1 MVKYTNTK
9 RFIKFPNAE
18 LAKGITNDELIV
30 YGNLVLSQQL
40 GFYDNQE
47 IKVMT
52 TVPLLMGILGWETS
66 YRASKGLNR
75 LFDSLNKLKSR
86 GLIEF
91 DTELTARNKDM
102 FYITVNNFDE
112 TEKVELDFDWSSSK
126 RTFSGFTKVSVEAF
140 NELQEGYDLAIYIY
154 AKYRQNNKFVYR
166 ISFEEWALILSVAKS
181 NAFKAVKESN
191 AVVPLGSGYDTE
203 TNKRETMAYATFDS
217 VEGKEVEAE
226 KVEADE
232 DVAEKVK
239 NFIEGDKLTDNLMKK
254 VSDERVVGNVKLL
267 KEIQDKGVHL
277 TVEALQILKDT
288 TDIWLAEQGSK
299 KIKAMI
305 KNKKGK
311 YVYEQLVNKM
321 NSQQEVQEARKAKA
335 QAIEERRTIEK
346 PDGIGDFIR
355 FTVESSE
362 IIEQMVEAEYI
373 IWNEEQSIWRVTRKY
388 LEAVEYE

>member
-52 TVPLLMGILGWETS
+52 TVPLLMSILGWETS

-86 GLIEF
+86 DLIEF

-102 FYITVNNFDE
+102 FYLTVNSFDE
-112 TEKVELDFDWSSSK
+112 TEKVELNFEWSSSK
-126 RTFSGFTKVSVEAF
+126 RIFSGFTKVSVGAF

-154 AKYRQNNKFVYR
+154 VKYRQKNKFVYR

-191 AVVPLGSGYDTE
+191 AVVPLDSGYDIE
-203 TNKRETMAYATFDS
+203 TNKRETMAYVTFDS
-217 VEGKEVEAE
+217 VESE
-226 KVEADE
+226 KVVLEE
-232 DVAEKVK
+232 DIAEKVK
-239 NFIEGDKLTDNLMKK
+239 NVIEGDKLMDNLMKK
-254 VSDERVVGNVKLL
+254 VSDERVVGNVELF

-288 TDIWLAEQGSK
+288 TDMLLVEQGSK
-299 KIKAMI
+299 KIEAMI

-311 YVYEQLVNKM
+311 YVYEQLVNEM
-321 NSQQEVQEARKAKA
+321 NSQQEVQKSRQEKT
-335 QAIEERRTIEK
+335 QAIEENRTIEK
-346 PDGIGDFIR
+346 PDGFGGFNR
-355 FTVESSE
+355 FTIQSTE
-362 IIEQMVEAEYI
+362 IIEQMVEEEYI
-373 IWNEEQSIWRVTRKY
+373 IWNEEQSIWRATRKY
-388 LEAVEYE
+388 LEADKY

>member
-86 GLIEF
+86 DLIEF

-102 FYITVNNFDE
+102 FYLTVNSFDE

-126 RTFSGFTKVSVEAF
+126 RIFSGFTKVSVEAF
-140 NELQEGYDLAIYIY
+140 NELQERYDLAIYIY

-191 AVVPLGSGYDTE
+191 AVIPLGSGYDTE

-217 VEGKEVEAE
+217 VEAE
-226 KVEADE
+226 KVAVEE

-239 NFIEGDKLTDNLMKK
+239 NVIEGDKLTDNLMKK
-254 VSDERVVGNVKLL
+254 VSDERVVGNVKLF

-288 TDIWLAEQGSK
+288 TDMWLAEQGSE

-311 YVYEQLVNKM
+311 YVYEQLVNEM

-335 QAIEERRTIEK
+335 QAIEERRTIEE
-346 PDGIGDFIR
+346 PDGIGGFSR

-388 LEAVEYE
+388 LEAVEY

>member
-86 GLIEF
+86 DLIEF

-102 FYITVNNFDE
+102 FYLTVNSFDE

-191 AVVPLGSGYDTE
+191 AVIPLGSGYDTE

-217 VEGKEVEAE
+217 VESE
-226 KVEADE
+226 KVVVEE

-254 VSDERVVGNVKLL
+254 VSDERVVGNVKLF

-335 QAIEERRTIEK
+335 QAIEERRTIER
-346 PDGIGDFIR
+346 PEGIGDFIR

>member
-86 GLIEF
+86 DLIEF

-102 FYITVNNFDE
+102 FYLTVNSFDE

-191 AVVPLGSGYDTE
+191 AVIPLGSGYDTE

-217 VEGKEVEAE
+217 VESE
-226 KVEADE
+226 KVVVEE

-254 VSDERVVGNVKLL
+254 VSDERVVGNVKLF

-335 QAIEERRTIEK
+335 QAIEERRTIER
-346 PDGIGDFIR
+346 PEGIGDFIR

-388 LEAVEYE
+388 LEAVEY

>member
-1 MVKYTNTK
+1 MVKYTNIK

-86 GLIEF
+86 NLIEF

-102 FYITVNNFDE
+102 FYLTVNSFDE
-112 TEKVELDFDWSSSK
+112 TEKVELDFEWSSSK
-126 RTFSGFTKVSVEAF
+126 RIFSGFTKVSVEAF
-140 NELQEGYDLAIYIY
+140 NELQEGYNLAIYIY

-217 VEGKEVEAE
+217 VEAE
-226 KVEADE
+226 KVVIEEDE
-232 DVAEKVK
+232 TEKVK

-277 TVEALQILKDT
+277 TVEALQILEDT
-288 TDIWLAEQGSK
+288 TDMWLAEQGSK
-299 KIKAMI
+299 KIEAMI

-311 YVYEQLVNKM
+311 YVYEQLVNEM
-321 NSQQEVQEARKAKA
+321 NSQQEVQKSRQEKA
-335 QAIEERRTIEK
+335 QAIEERRTIEE
-346 PDGIGDFIR
+346 PDGFGGFNR

-362 IIEQMVEAEYI
+362 IIEQMVEEEYI

-388 LEAVEYE
+388 LEINKY

>member
-86 GLIEF
+86 DLIEF

-102 FYITVNNFDE
+102 FYLTVNSFDE

-191 AVVPLGSGYDTE
+191 AVIPLGSGYDTE

-217 VEGKEVEAE
+217 VESE
-226 KVEADE
+226 KVVVEE

-254 VSDERVVGNVKLL
+254 VSDERVVGNVKLF

-335 QAIEERRTIEK
+335 QAIEERRTIER
-346 PDGIGDFIR
+346 PEGIGDFIR

-388 LEAVEYE
+388 LEAVELD

>member
-1 MVKYTNTK
+1 
-9 RFIKFPNAE
+9 
-18 LAKGITNDELIV
+18 
-30 YGNLVLSQQL
+30 
-40 GFYDNQE
+40 
-47 IKVMT
+47 
-52 TVPLLMGILGWETS
+52 
-66 YRASKGLNR
+66 
-75 LFDSLNKLKSR
+75 
-86 GLIEF
+86 
-91 DTELTARNKDM
+91 M
-102 FYITVNNFDE
+102 FYLTVNSFDE

-126 RTFSGFTKVSVEAF
+126 RIFSGFTKVSVEAF

-191 AVVPLGSGYDTE
+191 AVIPLGSGYDTE

-217 VEGKEVEAE
+217 VESE
-226 KVEADE
+226 KVVVEE

-239 NFIEGDKLTDNLMKK
+239 NVIEGDKLTDNLMKK
-254 VSDERVVGNVKLL
+254 VSDERVVGNVKLF

-311 YVYEQLVNKM
+311 YVYEQLINKM

-346 PDGIGDFIR
+346 PDGVGYFSR
-355 FTVESSE
+355 FTVKSSE

-388 LEAVEYE
+388 LEAVEY

>member
-66 YRASKGLNR
+66 YRASKGVNR
-75 LFDSLNKLKSR
+75 LFDSLNKLTSR

-126 RTFSGFTKVSVEAF
+126 RIFSGFTKVSVEAF
-140 NELQEGYDLAIYIY
+140 NELQEGYDLVIYIY
-154 AKYRQNNKFVYR
+154 AKYRQNNSFVYK

-217 VEGKEVEAE
+217 VKAE
-226 KVEADE
+226 KVVVGE

-239 NFIEGDKLTDNLMKK
+239 NVIEGDKLTDNLMKK

-305 KNKKGK
+305 KNTKGK
-311 YVYEQLVNKM
+311 YVYEQLVNEM
-321 NSQQEVQEARKAKA
+321 NSRQEVQEARKAKA
-335 QAIEERRTIEK
+335 QAIEERRTIEE
-346 PDGIGDFIR
+346 PDGIGGFNK

-362 IIEQMVEAEYI
+362 IVEQMVEAEYI
-373 IWNEEQSIWRVTRKY
+373 IWNEEKSIWTVTRKY
-388 LEAVEYE
+388 LEEVEY

>member
-52 TVPLLMGILGWETS
+52 TIPLLMGILGWETS
-66 YRASKGLNR
+66 YRTSKGLNR

-102 FYITVNNFDE
+102 FYLTVNSFDE

-126 RTFSGFTKVSVEAF
+126 RIFSGFTKVSVEAF

-217 VEGKEVEAE
+217 VEAE
-226 KVEADE
+226 KVVVEE
-232 DVAEKVK
+232 DIAEKVK
-239 NFIEGDKLTDNLMKK
+239 NVIEGDKLTDNLMKK
-254 VSDERVVGNVKLL
+254 VSDERVIGNVKLF
-267 KEIQDKGVHL
+267 KEIQDKSVYL

-288 TDIWLAEQGSK
+288 KDVWLAEQGAK
-299 KIKAMI
+299 KIKAMT
-305 KNKKGK
+305 KNTKGK

-335 QAIEERRTIEK
+335 QAIEERRTIER
-346 PDGIGDFIR
+346 PDGIGGFDKFS
-355 FTVESSE
+355 VESSE

-373 IWNEEQSIWRVTRKY
+373 IWNEEKSIWRATRKY
-388 LEAVEYE
+388 LEAREY

>member
-66 YRASKGLNR
+66 YRASKGVNR
-75 LFDSLNKLKSR
+75 LFDSLNKLTSR

-126 RTFSGFTKVSVEAF
+126 RIFSGFTKVSVEAF
-140 NELQEGYDLAIYIY
+140 NELQEGYDLVIYIY
-154 AKYRQNNKFVYR
+154 AKYRQNNSFVYK

-217 VEGKEVEAE
+217 VKAE
-226 KVEADE
+226 KVVVEE

-239 NFIEGDKLTDNLMKK
+239 NVIEGDKLTDNLMKK

-305 KNKKGK
+305 KNTKSK
-311 YVYEQLVNKM
+311 YVYEQLVNEM
-321 NSQQEVQEARKAKA
+321 NSRQEVQEARKAKA
-335 QAIEERRTIEK
+335 QAIEERRTIEE
-346 PDGIGDFIR
+346 PDGIGGFNK

-362 IIEQMVEAEYI
+362 IVEQMVEAEYI
-373 IWNEEQSIWRVTRKY
+373 IWNEEKSIWTVTRKY
-388 LEAVEYE
+388 LEEVEY

>member
-40 GFYDNQE
+40 GFYDNKE

-86 GLIEF
+86 DLIEF

-102 FYITVNNFDE
+102 FYLTVNSFDE
-112 TEKVELDFDWSSSK
+112 TEKVELDFEWSSSK
-126 RTFSGFTKVSVEAF
+126 RIFSGFTKVSVEAF

-217 VEGKEVEAE
+217 VEAYQVVIE
-226 KVEADE
+226 E

-239 NFIEGDKLTDNLMKK
+239 NVIEGDKLTDNLMKK
-254 VSDERVVGNVKLL
+254 VSDERVVGNVKLF

-277 TVEALQILKDT
+277 TVEALQILNDT
-288 TDIWLAEQGSK
+288 TDMWLAEQGSK

-311 YVYEQLVNKM
+311 YVYEQLVNEM
-321 NSQQEVQEARKAKA
+321 NSKQEVQKVRQAKA
-335 QAIEERRTIEK
+335 QAIEERRTIEE
-346 PDGIGDFIR
+346 PDGFGGFNR
-355 FTVESSE
+355 FTVQSSE
-362 IIEQMVEAEYI
+362 IIEQMVEEEYI
-373 IWNEEQSIWRVTRKY
+373 IWNEEQSIWRATRKY
-388 LEAVEYE
+388 LEADKY

>member
-47 IKVMT
+47 IKEMT
-52 TVPLLMGILGWETS
+52 TIPLLMGILGWETS
-66 YRASKGLNR
+66 YRTSKGLNR

-102 FYITVNNFDE
+102 FYLTVNSFDE

-126 RTFSGFTKVSVEAF
+126 RIFSGFTKVSVEAF

-217 VEGKEVEAE
+217 VEAE
-226 KVEADE
+226 KVVVEE
-232 DVAEKVK
+232 DIAEKVK
-239 NFIEGDKLTDNLMKK
+239 NVIEGDKLTDNLMKK
-254 VSDERVVGNVKLL
+254 VSDERVIGNVKLF
-267 KEIQDKGVHL
+267 KEIQDKSVYL

-288 TDIWLAEQGSK
+288 KDVWLAEQGAK
-299 KIKAMI
+299 KIKAMT
-305 KNKKGK
+305 KNTKGK

-335 QAIEERRTIEK
+335 QAIEERRTIER
-346 PDGIGDFIR
+346 PDGIGGFDKFS
-355 FTVESSE
+355 VESSE

-373 IWNEEQSIWRVTRKY
+373 IWNEEKSIWRATRKY
-388 LEAVEYE
+388 LEAREY

>member
-40 GFYDNQE
+40 GFYDNKE
-47 IKVMT
+47 IKIMT

-66 YRASKGLNR
+66 YRASKGLDR

-86 GLIEF
+86 DLIEF

-102 FYITVNNFDE
+102 FYLTVNSFDE
-112 TEKVELDFDWSSSK
+112 TEKVELDFEWSSSK
-126 RTFSGFTKVSVEAF
+126 RIFSGFTKVSVETF

-217 VEGKEVEAE
+217 VEAE
-226 KVEADE
+226 KVVIEEDE
-232 DVAEKVK
+232 TEKVK

-277 TVEALQILKDT
+277 TVEALQILEDT
-288 TDIWLAEQGSK
+288 TDMWLAEQGSK
-299 KIKAMI
+299 KIEAMI

-311 YVYEQLVNKM
+311 YVYEQLVNEM
-321 NSQQEVQEARKAKA
+321 NSQQEVQKSRQEKA
-335 QAIEERRTIEK
+335 QAIEERRTIEE
-346 PDGIGDFIR
+346 PDGFGGFNR

-362 IIEQMVEAEYI
+362 IIEQMVEEEYI

-388 LEAVEYE
+388 LEINKY

>member
-86 GLIEF
+86 DLIEF

-102 FYITVNNFDE
+102 FYLTVNSFDE

-191 AVVPLGSGYDTE
+191 AVIPLGSGYDTE

-217 VEGKEVEAE
+217 VESE
-226 KVEADE
+226 KVVVEE

-239 NFIEGDKLTDNLMKK
+239 NVIEGDKLTDNLMKK
-254 VSDERVVGNVKLL
+254 VSDERVVGNVKLF

-335 QAIEERRTIEK
+335 QAIEERRTIER
-346 PDGIGDFIR
+346 PEGIGDFIR

-388 LEAVEYE
+388 LEAVEY

>member
-40 GFYDNQE
+40 GFYDNQD

-66 YRASKGLNR
+66 YRASKGVNR
-75 LFDSLNKLKSR
+75 LFDSLNKLTSR

-126 RTFSGFTKVSVEAF
+126 RIFSGFTKVSVEAF
-140 NELQEGYDLAIYIY
+140 NELQEGYDLVIYIY
-154 AKYRQNNKFVYR
+154 AKYRQNNSFVYK

-217 VEGKEVEAE
+217 VKAE
-226 KVEADE
+226 KVVVEE

-239 NFIEGDKLTDNLMKK
+239 NVIEGDKLTDNLMKK

-305 KNKKGK
+305 KNTKGK
-311 YVYEQLVNKM
+311 YVYEQLVNEM
-321 NSQQEVQEARKAKA
+321 NSRQEVQEARKAKA
-335 QAIEERRTIEK
+335 QAIEERRTIEE
-346 PDGIGDFIR
+346 PDGIGGFNK

-362 IIEQMVEAEYI
+362 IVEQMVEAEYI
-373 IWNEEQSIWRVTRKY
+373 IWNEEKSIWTVTRKY
-388 LEAVEYE
+388 LEEVEY

>member
-66 YRASKGLNR
+66 YRASKGVNR

-126 RTFSGFTKVSVEAF
+126 RIFSGFTKVSVEAF
-140 NELQEGYDLAIYIY
+140 NELQEGYDLVIYIY
-154 AKYRQNNKFVYR
+154 AKYRQNNSFVYK

-217 VEGKEVEAE
+217 VKAE
-226 KVEADE
+226 KVVVEE

-239 NFIEGDKLTDNLMKK
+239 NVIEGDKLTDNLMKK

-288 TDIWLAEQGSK
+288 TDIWLAEQGSE

-305 KNKKGK
+305 KNTKGK
-311 YVYEQLVNKM
+311 YVYEQLVNEM
-321 NSQQEVQEARKAKA
+321 NSRQEVQEARKAKA
-335 QAIEERRTIEK
+335 QAIEERRTIEE
-346 PDGIGDFIR
+346 PDGIGGFNK

-362 IIEQMVEAEYI
+362 IVEQMVEAEYI
-373 IWNEEQSIWRVTRKY
+373 IWNEEKSIWTVTRKY
-388 LEAVEYE
+388 LEEVEY

>member
-86 GLIEF
+86 DLIEF

-102 FYITVNNFDE
+102 FYLTVNSFDE

-126 RTFSGFTKVSVEAF
+126 RIFSGFTKVSVEAF

-191 AVVPLGSGYDTE
+191 AVIPLGSGYDTE

-217 VEGKEVEAE
+217 VESE
-226 KVEADE
+226 KVVVEE

-239 NFIEGDKLTDNLMKK
+239 NVIEGDKLTDNLMKK
-254 VSDERVVGNVKLL
+254 VSDERVVGNVKLF

-311 YVYEQLVNKM
+311 YVYEQLINKM

-346 PDGIGDFIR
+346 PDGVGYFSR
-355 FTVESSE
+355 FTVKSSE

-388 LEAVEYE
+388 LEAVEY

>member
-1 MVKYTNTK
+1 M
-9 RFIKFPNAE
+9 
-18 LAKGITNDELIV
+18 
-30 YGNLVLSQQL
+30 
-40 GFYDNQE
+40 
-47 IKVMT
+47 
-52 TVPLLMGILGWETS
+52 
-66 YRASKGLNR
+66 
-75 LFDSLNKLKSR
+75 
-86 GLIEF
+86 
-91 DTELTARNKDM
+91 
-102 FYITVNNFDE
+102 
-112 TEKVELDFDWSSSK
+112 
-126 RTFSGFTKVSVEAF
+126 
-140 NELQEGYDLAIYIY
+140 
-154 AKYRQNNKFVYR
+154 
-166 ISFEEWALILSVAKS
+166 ILSVAKS

-191 AVVPLGSGYDTE
+191 AVIPLGSGYDTE

-217 VEGKEVEAE
+217 VESE
-226 KVEADE
+226 KVVVEE

-239 NFIEGDKLTDNLMKK
+239 NVIEGDKLTDNLMKK
-254 VSDERVVGNVKLL
+254 VSDERVVGNVKLF

-277 TVEALQILKDT
+277 TVEALQILKDI

-321 NSQQEVQEARKAKA
+321 NSQQQVQEARKAKA

-388 LEAVEYE
+388 LEAVEY

>member
-86 GLIEF
+86 DLIEF

-102 FYITVNNFDE
+102 FYLTVNSFDE

-191 AVVPLGSGYDTE
+191 AVIPLGSGYDTE

-217 VEGKEVEAE
+217 VESE
-226 KVEADE
+226 KVVVEE

-239 NFIEGDKLTDNLMKK
+239 NVIEGDKLTDNLMKK
-254 VSDERVVGNVKLL
+254 VSDERVVGNVKLF

-346 PDGIGDFIR
+346 PDGVGYFSR
-355 FTVESSE
+355 FTVKSSE

>member
-66 YRASKGLNR
+66 YRASKGVNR
-75 LFDSLNKLKSR
+75 LFDSLNKLTSR

-126 RTFSGFTKVSVEAF
+126 RIFSGFTKVSVEAF
-140 NELQEGYDLAIYIY
+140 NELQEGYDLVIYIY
-154 AKYRQNNKFVYR
+154 AKYRQNNSFVYK

-217 VEGKEVEAE
+217 VKAE
-226 KVEADE
+226 KVVVEE

-239 NFIEGDKLTDNLMKK
+239 NVIEGDKLTDNLMKK

-305 KNKKGK
+305 KNTKGK
-311 YVYEQLVNKM
+311 YVYEQLVNEM
-321 NSQQEVQEARKAKA
+321 NSRQEVQEARKAKA
-335 QAIEERRTIEK
+335 QAIEERRTIEE
-346 PDGIGDFIR
+346 PDGIGGFNK

-362 IIEQMVEAEYI
+362 IVEQMVEAEYI
-373 IWNEEQSIWRVTRKY
+373 IWNEEKSIWTVTRKY
-388 LEAVEYE
+388 LEEVEY

>member
-86 GLIEF
+86 DLIEF

-102 FYITVNNFDE
+102 FYLTVNSFDE

-126 RTFSGFTKVSVEAF
+126 RIFSGFTKVSVEAF

-191 AVVPLGSGYDTE
+191 AVIPLGSGYDTE
-203 TNKRETMAYATFDS
+203 TNKRETMAYVTFDS
-217 VEGKEVEAE
+217 VEAE
-226 KVEADE
+226 KVVVEE

-239 NFIEGDKLTDNLMKK
+239 NVIEGDKLTDNLMKK
-254 VSDERVVGNVKLL
+254 VSDERVVGNVKLF

-288 TDIWLAEQGSK
+288 TDVWLAEQGSK

-305 KNKKGK
+305 KNKKGE

-321 NSQQEVQEARKAKA
+321 NSQQEVQEARQAKA
-335 QAIEERRTIEK
+335 QAIEERRTIEE
-346 PDGIGDFIR
+346 PDGIGGFSR

-388 LEAVEYE
+388 LEAVEY

>member
-1 MVKYTNTK
+1 
-9 RFIKFPNAE
+9 
-18 LAKGITNDELIV
+18 
-30 YGNLVLSQQL
+30 
-40 GFYDNQE
+40 
-47 IKVMT
+47 
-52 TVPLLMGILGWETS
+52 LLD
-66 YRASKGLNR
+66 A
-75 LFDSLNKLKSR
+75 
-86 GLIEF
+86 
-91 DTELTARNKDM
+91 
-102 FYITVNNFDE
+102 
-112 TEKVELDFDWSSSK
+112 
-126 RTFSGFTKVSVEAF
+126 
-140 NELQEGYDLAIYIY
+140 
-154 AKYRQNNKFVYR
+154 
-166 ISFEEWALILSVAKS
+166 
-181 NAFKAVKESN
+181 
-191 AVVPLGSGYDTE
+191 
-203 TNKRETMAYATFDS
+203 
-217 VEGKEVEAE
+217 
-226 KVEADE
+226 
-232 DVAEKVK
+232 KVK
-239 NFIEGDKLTDNLMKK
+239 NVIEGDKLTDNLMKK

-388 LEAVEYE
+388 LEAVEY